1 METFNCK
8 KFVKK
13 VVTATALLTGLF
25 ALTGVLQPA
34 HAQCTKF
41 VSPTGSDSNT
51 GTTLSSPWLTVEHA
65 FQNVSAGDYVCFRG
79 GWYAQNPQTG
89 GTGKDPCI
97 TDGTYSQILRVG
109 GTSANWITFTNYP
122 GEMAIIQG
130 DTRVDGQSTCSSYTG
145 AQYVKF
151 LGTPV
156 LNGGLVFQGCN
167 SKTTVA
173 CTSNT
178 TRGLVDVMYT
188 HDVTFDHVEI
198 RNADYHAG
206 LYQYGDTTTGGGY
219 NIQVLGSYIH
229 DNGVST
235 TLDHGIYWDQNTAG
249 GNLVANCVI
258 ENNAASGMQTYGAT
272 SPAFEIDIE
281 ENTIVGNGYYGLN
294 IDGSNHKIVNNILS
308 QNGNANSSK
317 QLRLDATSLDVDSNI
332 LYSTT
337 ASQQGYSNVSCT
349 GCNIT
354 ANNYNT
360 QDPTFI
366 DAVDHNYRLYSTSP
380 AIGEGSSS
388 YTQMKDKDGVTRTST
403 QVLGAYSY

>member
-1 METFNCK
+1 MGR
-8 KFVKK
+8 
-13 VVTATALLTGLF
+13 L
-25 ALTGVLQPA
+25 
-34 HAQCTKF
+34 
-41 VSPTGSDSNT
+41 SDSVQR
-51 GTTLSSPWLTVEHA
+51 L
-65 FQNVSAGDYVCFRG
+65 
-79 GWYAQNPQTG
+79 
-89 GTGKDPCI
+89 
-97 TDGTYSQILRVG
+97 QILRVG
-109 GTSANWITFTNYP
+109 GISTNWITFTNYP

-151 LGTPV
+151 LGTPF

-188 HDVTFDHVEI
+188 HDITFDHVEI

-281 ENTIVGNGYYGLN
+281 ENTIVGNG
-294 IDGSNHKIVNNILS
+294 
-308 QNGNANSSK
+308 
-317 QLRLDATSLDVDSNI
+317 
-332 LYSTT
+332 
-337 ASQQGYSNVSCT
+337 
-349 GCNIT
+349 IT
-354 ANNYNT
+354 A
-360 QDPTFI
+360 
-366 DAVDHNYRLYSTSP
+366 
-380 AIGEGSSS
+380 
-388 YTQMKDKDGVTRTST
+388 
-403 QVLGAYSY
+403 